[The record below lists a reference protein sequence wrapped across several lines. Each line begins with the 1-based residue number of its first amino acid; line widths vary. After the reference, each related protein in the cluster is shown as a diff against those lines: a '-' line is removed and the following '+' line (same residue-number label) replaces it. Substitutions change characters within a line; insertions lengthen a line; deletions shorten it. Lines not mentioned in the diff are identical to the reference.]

1 MEGEGEYEGF
11 KSEGGMRKSEARGKS
26 SRKEKLGLAKV
37 LLGSQ
42 MDEDKVVARIIEK
55 IQDKKIPNMVYP
67 YTYDKIR
74 YIIDNIKTQ
83 ISRIPHQSLLWT
95 SFDTQEGEM
104 KQMQR

>member
-1 MEGEGEYEGF
+1 MNSLA
-11 KSEGGMRKSEARGKS
+11 KNKS
-26 SRKEKLGLAKV
+26 SRKEKLGLAKI

-55 IQDKKIPNMVYP
+55 IQEKKIPNMVYP

-83 ISRIPHQSLLWT
+83 ISRIPHQSLMWT
-95 SFDTQEGEM
+95 SFDTQEGEP
-104 KQMQR
+104 KHMQL